1 MDGDA
6 RFGVAGVV
14 LGLAGVPLSQPGP
27 VGRRV
32 SLLVATVMG
41 SVIGTAVVWQVSAP
55 ETIVF

>member
-32 SLLVATVMG
+32 SLLATVMG

-55 ETIVF
+55 KTIVF